1 MGLSDAIELA
11 KIFGPQLVLL
21 GFFVWWSFVREKAI
35 AKRLNEVENARV
47 EDLKTVVANN
57 TRAVTELTTELR
69 LRPCLRRRDQ

>member
-47 EDLKTVVANN
+47 EDLNSRGQQHAGRD
-57 TRAVTELTTELR
+57 RAYH
-69 LRPCLRRRDQ
+69 